1 MELEKE
7 VTGTEHGKDAAALPT
22 KAAELLGLGLWTDGG
37 RRQSSWRRL
46 GFQAAPERR
55 C

>member
-22 KAAELLGLGLWTDGG
+22 EAAELLVPGLWTDDG
-37 RRQSSWRRL
+37 RRRSSW
-46 GFQAAPERR
+46 Q
-55 C
+55 